1 MARTKKGSKGS
12 GYDFWSRRP
21 FSGQG
26 AGKWPKKFCHRAE
39 RQQSK
44 ELVRDE
50 LYQLE

>member
-1 MARTKKGSKGS
+1 MARSKRGGKPC
-12 GYDFWSRRP
+12 GYDFWSSRP

-26 AGKWPKKFCHRAE
+26 HGKWPKKFCHRAE

-50 LYQLE
+50 LHQLE